1 MDIKREDMFR
11 KVTNNGLY
19 CINSNVSYFYADFD
33 YQVVEM
39 KGTYSY
45 DLTDDIK
52 DERYV
57 LGSELALW
65 TEFIQ
70 DTSKLYKQLLP
81 RLSAFAENMWTEK
94 NMKDYKAFLA
104 NEKHIVNLY
113 KLAGINE
120 YTPFNKTSARVL
132 KGNNLSLL
140 RMLLHGL
147 KRMGISN
154 VYKYITT
161 GELPFDDPSS

>member
-1 MDIKREDMFR
+1 
-11 KVTNNGLY
+11 
-19 CINSNVSYFYADFD
+19 
-33 YQVVEM
+33 
-39 KGTYSY
+39 
-45 DLTDDIK
+45 
-52 DERYV
+52 
-57 LGSELALW
+57 
-65 TEFIQ
+65 
-70 DTSKLYKQLLP
+70 
-81 RLSAFAENMWTEK
+81 MWTEK

-120 YTPFNKTSARVL
+120 YTPFNKTSALVL